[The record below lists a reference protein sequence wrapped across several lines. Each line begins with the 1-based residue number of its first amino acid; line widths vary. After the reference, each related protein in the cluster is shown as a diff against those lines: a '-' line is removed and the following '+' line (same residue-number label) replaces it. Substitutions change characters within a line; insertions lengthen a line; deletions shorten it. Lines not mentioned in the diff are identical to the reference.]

1 MWRVRQWEESQLL
14 PFPETA
20 ALPKEQVPREGG
32 TVVSVVDAELEKS
45 MNEHPGEEVS
55 QTDTWTGLE
64 TRTIWGNQQSLC
76 QH

>member
-55 QTDTWTGLE
+55 
-64 TRTIWGNQQSLC
+64 
-76 QH
+76 